1 MINNTKQCP
10 FCGEEIQAT
19 AKKCR
24 HCGEWLE
31 DSVSNTKNQAT
42 TEVSFQRD
50 SNNHK
55 TEVNHLKTP
64 ISDFVLIL
72 FWTEV
77 IATFISMSH
86 QSGVC
91 HLTNP
96 HKWLQIMQWAT
107 YIPEWVADLLSGLV
121 DIIFAYAL
129 YITRVRDNILK
140 SKEQKNIQPTKGG
153 HKMVTCQNY
162 VSLFYRQITSC
173 PSDGGIS

>member
-31 DSVSNTKNQAT
+31 DSVANTHNQAT
-42 TEVSFQRD
+42 TEIPFQGD

-72 FWTEV
+72 FWTGV

-96 HKWLQIMQWAT
+96 QKWLQIMQWAT
-107 YIPEWVADLLSGLV
+107 YIPEWVADFLSGLV

-129 YITRVRDNILK
+129 
-140 SKEQKNIQPTKGG
+140 
-153 HKMVTCQNY
+153 
-162 VSLFYRQITSC
+162 
-173 PSDGGIS
+173 